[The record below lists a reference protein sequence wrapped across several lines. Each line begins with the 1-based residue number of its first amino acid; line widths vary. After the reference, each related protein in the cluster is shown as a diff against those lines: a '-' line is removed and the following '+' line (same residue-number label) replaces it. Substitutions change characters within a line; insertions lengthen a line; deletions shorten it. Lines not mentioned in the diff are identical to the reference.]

1 MRFNSEAYDK
11 LFPREA
17 DPAPAVE
24 TPVETFRPSKNKVPD
39 TPVPGDPDPAPDP
52 APDPVPSVPG
62 ETEVKNDD
70 GGPGQSDSE

>member
-24 TPVETFRPSKNKVPD
+24 TPVETFRPSQHKVPD
-39 TPVPGDPDPAPDP
+39 TPVPDDPDPAPDP
-52 APDPVPSVPG
+52 APSVPE
-62 ETEVKNDD
+62 ETEVIDDNGNDC
-70 GGPGQSDSE
+70 QSDSE

>member
-24 TPVETFRPSKNKVPD
+24 TPVETFRPSQNKVPD

-52 APDPVPSVPG
+52 VPSVPG
-62 ETEVKNDD
+62 ETEVNDDD
-70 GGPGQSDSE
+70 GGDRQSDSE

>member
-24 TPVETFRPSKNKVPD
+24 TPVETFRPSQNKVPD
-39 TPVPGDPDPAPDP
+39 TPVPDDSDP
-52 APDPVPSVPG
+52 APDPVPSVPE
-62 ETEVKNDD
+62 ETEVIDDD
-70 GGPGQSDSE
+70 GSDRQSDSE